1 MIEKSE
7 SRTEVQ
13 FSFLFSKLDW
23 VGLLI
28 ENVREKQN

>member
-7 SRTEVQ
+7 SRTEVH
-13 FSFLFSKLDW
+13 FLFFSKLDW